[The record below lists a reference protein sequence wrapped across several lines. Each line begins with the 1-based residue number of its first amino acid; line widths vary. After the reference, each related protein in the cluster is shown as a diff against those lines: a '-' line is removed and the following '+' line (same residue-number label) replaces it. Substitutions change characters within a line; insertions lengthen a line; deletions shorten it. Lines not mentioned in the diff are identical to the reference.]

1 MARKIFYIDEKVAD
15 SIYKLGLMGKTNAEI
30 ANFLGVAERTLYNH
44 LQKNPNVMQSLKVA
58 RARADA
64 DVVAS
69 LYQRAC
75 GFTKQIPGGTL
86 QYFPP
91 DVTAAIFWLKNRQPD
106 KWRDVQKQETDIMSG
121 GKPIRPV
128 FVFKNN
134 LQVDNVEEDV
144 ISEENGEEN
153 EKEDLS

>member
-1 MARKIFYIDEKVAD
+1 MARKTFQIDQSIAD

-30 ANFLGVAERTLYNH
+30 AQFLGVAERTLYNH
-44 LQKNPNVMQSLKVA
+44 LLKNPQVMQALKIA

-69 LYQRAC
+69 LYQRAT
-75 GFTKQIPGGTL
+75 GYVRQMPDGSK

-91 DVTAAIFWLKNRQPD
+91 DVTAAIFWLKNRQSGT
-106 KWRDVQKQETDIMSG
+106 WRDVRKEETEITTG

-128 FVFKNN
+128 FQFEATETEAAE
-134 LQVDNVEEDV
+134 QDDDGDRT
-144 ISEENGEEN
+144 GEE
-153 EKEDLS
+153 

>member
-1 MARKIFYIDEKVAD
+1 MARKTFQIDQSIAD

-30 ANFLGVAERTLYNH
+30 AQFLGVAERTLYNH
-44 LQKNPNVMQSLKVA
+44 LLKNPQVMQALKIA

-69 LYQRAC
+69 LYQRAT
-75 GFTKQIPGGTL
+75 GFTRTMPDGSR

-91 DVTAAIFWLKNRQPD
+91 DVTAAIFWLKNRQSGT
-106 KWRDVQKQETDIMSG
+106 WRDVRKEETEITTG

-128 FVFKNN
+128 FQFEATGTEAAE
-134 LQVDNVEEDV
+134 QDDDGDRT
-144 ISEENGEEN
+144 GEE
-153 EKEDLS
+153 